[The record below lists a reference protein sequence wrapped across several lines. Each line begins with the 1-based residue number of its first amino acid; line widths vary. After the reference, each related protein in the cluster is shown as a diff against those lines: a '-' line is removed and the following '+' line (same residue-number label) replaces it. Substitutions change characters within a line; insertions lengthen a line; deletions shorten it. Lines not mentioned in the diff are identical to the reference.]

1 MPKFTPGPWKLYS
14 HSLAPWEQHRIEND
28 HGNHVCELMEA
39 DQPDARLI
47 AASPELYD
55 ALILAEECLIG
66 ILEDTGMEPGD
77 IQNPDCMEG
86 MKPNPLLVQIR
97 RALAKVDGEQS

>member
-14 HSLAPWEQHRIEND
+14 NSLAPWEQHRIEND

-47 AASPELYD
+47 AASPELYGLVLKLRRLSD
-55 ALILAEECLIG
+55 IKELELA
-66 ILEDTGMEPGD
+66 
-77 IQNPDCMEG
+77 
-86 MKPNPLLVQIR
+86 
-97 RALAKVDGEQS
+97 AKVADLETSKKDGDA